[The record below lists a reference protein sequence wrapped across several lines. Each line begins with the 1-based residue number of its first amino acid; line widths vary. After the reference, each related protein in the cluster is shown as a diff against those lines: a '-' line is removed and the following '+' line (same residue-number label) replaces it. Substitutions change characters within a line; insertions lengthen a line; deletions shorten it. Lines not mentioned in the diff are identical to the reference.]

1 MSIFN
6 QLFKKT
12 SPQQAIVLYYLV
24 AIVIAF
30 LLLNLPFVHKTGVH
44 VNPVDT
50 LFVAVSGV
58 SVTGLSTVNIVDT
71 YSTFGQ
77 IIIMII
83 LNIGGIGVMAI
94 GTILWVLLGKHIG
107 IRERQLI
114 MLDNNK
120 NTMSGAVKLILEIVR
135 ALLIIEA
142 IGAMLLS
149 FYFYRDTHDLQ
160 YAIMQGLFVSIS
172 ATTNGG
178 LDITGQSLI
187 PYAKDYFIQTIVMCL
202 ILLGSIGF
210 PVLLEIK
217 AYIKNRTPDFRFSL
231 FAKITTFTYLILFI
245 LGFIIILLFEYNHAF
260 QNMSWHKSLF
270 HALFQSITTR
280 SAGLQTIDV
289 SQFNESTNVVMGFLM
304 FIGSSPNSVGG
315 GIRTTTL
322 AILILFLINF
332 SNNVDRTSIKVFNR
346 EIHTLDIQRSF
357 AVFVMA
363 SILTFISTILILVF
377 ENGSLTFLQAFF
389 EVMSA
394 FGTTGLSLG
403 VTDDINNY
411 TKVVLMILMFIGRVG
426 LVCFIIIISRD
437 REFDKFHYP
446 KERIQIG

>member
-6 QLFKKT
+6 QLFKNT

-58 SVTGLSTVNIVDT
+58 SVTGLSTVNIIDT
-71 YSTFGQ
+71 YSIFGQ

-94 GTILWVLLGKHIG
+94 GTMLWVLLGRHIG

-142 IGAMLLS
+142 IGAILLF

-160 YAIMQGLFVSIS
+160 YAIMQGFFVSVS

-217 AYIKNRTPDFRFSL
+217 AYIKNRTTNFRFSL
-231 FAKITTFTYLILFI
+231 FTKITTFTYFILFI
-245 LGFIIILLFEYNHAF
+245 LGFIIILLFEYNHVF
-260 QNMSWHKSLF
+260 QNMTWHKSLF

-315 GIRTTTL
+315 GIRTTTF

-346 EIHTLDIQRSF
+346 EIHAPDIQRSF
-357 AVFVMA
+357 AVFIMA

-403 VTDDINNY
+403 VTEDINNY

-437 REFDKFHYP
+437 RELDKFHYP